1 MAKKFIIGIDLGG
14 TNLKLALLD
23 LKFKIKDR
31 EVLSTQNFIKKE
43 NLVSIIVRSINKII
57 EDNRLKKR
65 DILGIGLGVP
75 GPVDAKRGV
84 IHFFPNIPGW
94 REVNLKGVLQ
104 RRLGLAVFLDND
116 AKLMSLAEYK
126 LGKAKGFKNVIC
138 LTLGTGVGGAVI
150 LEGRLYR
157 GVNNAAGEIG
167 HIPINEKGPLCNCG
181 GIACLEAYIGNNR
194 ILREARKIFKRN
206 ITLEELSILAKKTCL
221 PAGRQNKQA
230 LNIWLKMGGRLG
242 TALSGIVNL
251 LNLDAIVMGGGIAN
265 VGKILFDKV
274 RETIRKR
281 AMSVQAKHVKVFKAK
296 LGDDAGL
303 IGAAVLVKEGMHK

>member
-1 MAKKFIIGIDLGG
+1 MTKKFIIGIDLGG
-14 TNLKLALLD
+14 TNLKIALLD

-43 NLVSIIVRSINKII
+43 NLVSIIVYSINKII
-57 EDNRLKKR
+57 EDNGLKKR

-75 GPVDAKRGV
+75 GPVDAKRGI

-104 RRLGLAVFLDND
+104 RELGLAVFLDND

-138 LTLGTGVGGAVI
+138 LTLGTGVGGAII

-206 ITLEELSILAKKTCL
+206 ITLEELSILSAKHD
-221 PAGRQNKQA
+221 KQA

-281 AMSVQAKHVKVFKAK
+281 AMSVQAKHVKVFKVK

-303 IGAAVLVKEGMHK
+303 IGAAVLVKEGMPRSS